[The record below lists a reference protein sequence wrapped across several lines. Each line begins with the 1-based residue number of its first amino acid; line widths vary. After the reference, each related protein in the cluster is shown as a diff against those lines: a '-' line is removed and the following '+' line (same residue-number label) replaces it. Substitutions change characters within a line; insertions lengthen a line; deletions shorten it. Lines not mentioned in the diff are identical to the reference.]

1 MTRKADDA
9 VGVCTVTAVN
19 FVHAA
24 TTLQWA
30 SLLQGSCGK
39 KWKRRACSSCA
50 MKNSQFDACG
60 IFLYLS
66 LFSPLFHFSPF
77 LLCSATSKLSI
88 KYYLS
93 FFFLS
98 FFLKLL
104 LPKFTVY
111 T

>member
-1 MTRKADDA
+1 

-60 IFLYLS
+60 IFFIFILVFPS
-66 LFSPLFHFSPF
+66 F
-77 LLCSATSKLSI
+77 
-88 KYYLS
+88 S
-93 FFFLS
+93 FFTIS
-98 FFLKLL
+98 FMFCNK
-104 LPKFTVY
+104 
-111 T
+111 